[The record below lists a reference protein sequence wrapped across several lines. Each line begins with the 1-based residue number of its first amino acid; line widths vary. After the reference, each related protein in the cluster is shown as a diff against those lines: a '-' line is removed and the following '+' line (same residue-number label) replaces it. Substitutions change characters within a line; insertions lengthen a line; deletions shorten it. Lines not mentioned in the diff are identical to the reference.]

1 MIIMNAFYEV
11 EKMQKVKFNKTKHL
25 LIGLMCGVFLG
36 SVVAANAD
44 TAAAGSAAV
53 NGGQT
58 QISAPGSAPVIN
70 FSKANDNSSAN
81 ASGKAAPAQD
91 VMLKPQQIQIQ
102 QEGQSSSSS
111 SLLQQPT
118 TTNTANNSAA
128 SANTATP
135 TPSQVASSVPSL
147 VPAPPDFDLKAYI
160 LIDAN
165 SGAVIAEKNADMR
178 LPQASL
184 TKLTSLYLIA
194 NALKT
199 GQLHMNDQVPIS
211 ENAWRVG
218 GSRMFIKVGS
228 TVPVHQL
235 INGVVI
241 ASGNDSTVAMAEFL
255 AGSEQT
261 FVKIMNQ
268 VAAQL
273 GMKNTSYSDSNGLP
287 ADNHY
292 SSARDLAILAH
303 AWIRDFPK
311 YYSWFGQKWFTFNNI
326 KQPNR
331 NRLLWRDPSAD
342 GMKTGHT
349 SLAGYC
355 LVGSAVRNGT
365 RLIAVILGAPNDSGR
380 FNDAEALLTYGFR
393 FFETHKVFAA
403 NQSLTSPRVLFGKA
417 NHVDAGVLRDF
428 YVTVPVNQYGRIK
441 VSIELPKKIVAPL
454 KKGQAVGVIKAK
466 IDGKVVANEP
476 LLALTD
482 VPEAGIF
489 GKTFDYFVAM
499 MH

>member
-1 MIIMNAFYEV
+1 MLFDDSNEKFYEV
-11 EKMQKVKFNKTKHL
+11 GKMQKVKFNSKAKHL
-25 LIGLMCGVFLG
+25 FIGLVCGIFLG

-44 TAAAGSAAV
+44 TVSTGNAAV
-53 NGGQT
+53 NAANNGGQA
-58 QISAPGSAPVIN
+58 QLSVPSSAPVIN
-70 FSKANDNSSAN
+70 FNKANDNSGAN
-81 ASGKAAPAQD
+81 ASASGYNKAAPVQD

-102 QEGQSSSSS
+102 QGGQ
-111 SLLQQPT
+111 
-118 TTNTANNSAA
+118 ANSNASV
-128 SANTATP
+128 SANTAMP

-160 LIDAN
+160 LVDAN

-194 NALKT
+194 SALKS
-199 GQLHMNDQVPIS
+199 GQLHMTDQVPIS

-228 TVPVHQL
+228 TVPVQQL

-273 GMKNTSYSDSNGLP
+273 GMKNTNYSDSNGLP

-292 SSARDLAILAH
+292 SSARDLAILAR
-303 AWIRDFPK
+303 AWIRDFPE

-365 RLIAVILGAPNDSGR
+365 RLIAVILGAPNDSAR
-380 FNDAEALLTYGFR
+380 FNDAAALLTYGFR

-403 NQSLTSPRVLFGKA
+403 NQALANPRVLFGKA

-466 IDGKVVANEP
+466 IDGKLVANEP

-482 VPEAGIF
+482 VPQAGIF
-489 GKTFDYFVAM
+489 GRTIDYFVSM
-499 MH
+499 LH